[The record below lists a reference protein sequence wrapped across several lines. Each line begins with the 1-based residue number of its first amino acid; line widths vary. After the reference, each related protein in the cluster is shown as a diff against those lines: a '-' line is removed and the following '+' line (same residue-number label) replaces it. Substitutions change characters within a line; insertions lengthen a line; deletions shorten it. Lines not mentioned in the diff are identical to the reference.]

1 MSGVG
6 PHGGLHQTKPGNYRI
21 YGRCRWARTRLARGS
36 VQVENA
42 DGTFLFSSQSEVRGG
57 VAAAFADDIVP
68 TSAADDFSGVSV
80 IAQPGANTWPL
91 ASVTYIYVRQD
102 LSFIPATQE
111 QALLKVFLQSLY
123 EDSHGA
129 YCHFRYGMNRV
140 DGAARQLALDAI
152 DSLILDPAAIPFQI
166 ETDTMLIE
174 GAGANII
181 STKRGSAMAYRI
193 AELTTANEK
202 LNSKV
207 SDLEKRIVGL
217 ERLLLQSV
225 ADTSSNEIPAAEA
238 IATTKEAFP

>member
-1 MSGVG
+1 MADCIK
-6 PHGGLHQTKPGNYRI
+6 QNPGAIGYMVAADGQEHELRE
-21 YGRCRWARTRLARGS
+21 

-42 DGTFLFSSQSEVRGG
+42 DGTFLYSLQSEVRGG
-57 VAAAFADDIVP
+57 IAAAFADDIVP

-123 EDSHGA
+123 EDSHGRF
-129 YCHFRYGMNRV
+129 CQFRYGLNMV
-140 DGAARQLALDAI
+140 DGAARQLALEAI

-166 ETDTMLIE
+166 ETGTMLIE
-174 GAGANII
+174 GAGANVL
-181 STKRGSAMAYRI
+181 STKRGSALGHRI
-193 AELTTANEK
+193 EDLTIANQK
-202 LNSKV
+202 LNAKV
-207 SDLEKRIVGL
+207 SDLETRIVEL

-225 ADTSSNEIPAAEA
+225 ADPSSNEMPAAESV
-238 IATTKEAFP
+238 ATAKEAFP